1 MRHIVEIL
9 KVAPAPFI
17 NVMMNLVYVSWR
29 WYHEMDESWFIVCST
44 YLLSGDIFYY
54 FVFQACKC
62 NKDLNS
68 YFPLTI
74 LHSLICWHTQ
84 PFLSISHSNYPL
96 KAERN
101 DNPMVGLILSFLC
114 KDGFFWYLHT
124 TTLYKE
130 GTTFWLLT
138 AKKVIREVAK
148 KSWWN
153 GDLNAKKVF
162 EKSFSGRFPL
172 FMTAKESC
180 DALGVEISRRNRLV
194 QNAKKIP
201 GSLCTP
207 DKRNCLHTHL
217 KQLRRANYIL
227 QKSSPNTDI
236 IFLEYDLLSSPWKTI
251 KCRYV
256 LMIVYIVK
264 VYFTYFS
271 KWNKKFWDKSLML
284 PWKATLHMVYLISLP
299 KCK

>member
-1 MRHIVEIL
+1 
-9 KVAPAPFI
+9 
-17 NVMMNLVYVSWR
+17 
-29 WYHEMDESWFIVCST
+29 
-44 YLLSGDIFYY
+44 
-54 FVFQACKC
+54 
-62 NKDLNS
+62 
-68 YFPLTI
+68 
-74 LHSLICWHTQ
+74 
-84 PFLSISHSNYPL
+84 
-96 KAERN
+96 
-101 DNPMVGLILSFLC
+101 MVGLILSFLC
-114 KDGFFWYLHT
+114 VRWL
-124 TTLYKE
+124 LLVLPI
-130 GTTFWLLT
+130 TTFWLLT

-227 QKSSPNTDI
+227 QKSSPNTRVSLKNQNI
-236 IFLEYDLLSSPWKTI
+236 LEFNQRCTFAPWSQNIF
-251 KCRYV
+251 
-256 LMIVYIVK
+256 
-264 VYFTYFS
+264 
-271 KWNKKFWDKSLML
+271 
-284 PWKATLHMVYLISLP
+284 
-299 KCK
+299 

>member
-1 MRHIVEIL
+1 MFPEGDIMRWMNHDL
-9 KVAPAPFI
+9 LYVA
-17 NVMMNLVYVSWR
+17 
-29 WYHEMDESWFIVCST
+29 HT
-44 YLLSGDIFYY
+44 YLVVISFIILYFKHANVIKIWIPIFLWQYY
-54 FVFQACKC
+54 TVWYVGIRNHF
-62 NKDLNS
+62 
-68 YFPLTI
+68 
-74 LHSLICWHTQ
+74 
-84 PFLSISHSNYPL
+84 SHSNYPL

-217 KQLRRANYIL
+217 KQLRRAKYIL
-227 QKSSPNTDI
+227 QKSSPNTNI

-284 PWKATLHMVYLISLP
+284 TWKATLHMVYLISLT
-299 KCK
+299 KCR